1 MTSLVYAWLW
11 CANKLRRSERGQTSI
26 EYVLVVLA
34 VVLFLI
40 VAAAAMT
47 GVLNGAVTKISTWI
61 NSVTPPA
68 VP

>member
-1 MTSLVYAWLW
+1 MNALLSAWLW
-11 CANKLRRSERGQTSI
+11 LTSKVRGNDEGQTSI
-26 EYVLVVLA
+26 EYVLVILA

-40 VAAAAMT
+40 VAAASMT

-61 NSVTPPA
+61 SSVNPPA